1 MTLSEKYDAEI
12 TPINHLNVEKNIDY
26 KKIKKPNL
34 FMRLYRGF
42 LRAIYWLF
50 APLVNLVGFGFRV
63 KGRKNLRGIKKAIS
77 VSNHVSYADCMW
89 NVQVWR
95 NKSLYFTV
103 APHNNKKGAF
113 GRFLRASGAV
123 PIPSSLSQTRDFADC
138 VDYFLSKNNIV
149 HFYGE
154 HGLWPRYKQS
164 RPLKKGA
171 FHYAVTNNVPI
182 VMIVYLFGKKRV
194 TAQILEPI
202 YPNATLNKKEA
213 VDDLQHRT
221 QKAYDDAVIKFY
233 HYDRET
239 YAMNKVNEPVKK
251 RKNK

>member
-1 MTLSEKYDAEI
+1 MFPMPTVCGMCKFGETRACILRWLRTTTKRA
-12 TPINHLNVEKNIDY
+12 HLED
-26 KKIKKPNL
+26 
-34 FMRLYRGF
+34 FCGRRGPCQY
-42 LRAIYWLF
+42 LA
-50 APLVNLVGFGFRV
+50 A
-63 KGRKNLRGIKKAIS
+63 
-77 VSNHVSYADCMW
+77 
-89 NVQVWR
+89 
-95 NKSLYFTV
+95 
-103 APHNNKKGAF
+103 
-113 GRFLRASGAV
+113 
-123 PIPSSLSQTRDFADC
+123 
-138 VDYFLSKNNIV
+138 LSKNNIV